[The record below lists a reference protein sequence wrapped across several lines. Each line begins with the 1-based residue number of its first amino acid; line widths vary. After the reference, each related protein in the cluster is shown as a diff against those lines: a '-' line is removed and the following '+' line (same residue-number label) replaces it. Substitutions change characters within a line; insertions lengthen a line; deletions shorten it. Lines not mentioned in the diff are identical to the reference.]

1 MAKIIIQLIE
11 HIILYFNIL
20 WNFFGGGVGFR
31 NWEHCLETDFKRNR
45 KYHCKEETLDVLL
58 MSSFTEYQK
67 LQKERKRRKKKKRE
81 DTTKEIVKDDFLGSK
96 HLRWQALTEHNMNR
110 KSLPQD
116 TSLRTE
122 KQEKQEWT
130 PKVTRGKKQM
140 SYKGLTGCN

>member
-1 MAKIIIQLIE
+1 MFCSCPPSQ
-11 HIILYFNIL
+11 NI
-20 WNFFGGGVGFR
+20 
-31 NWEHCLETDFKRNR
+31 KS
-45 KYHCKEETLDVLL
+45 Y
-58 MSSFTEYQK
+58 
-67 LQKERKRRKKKKRE
+67 RRKEKQEKKKRE

-140 SYKGLTGCN
+140 SYKGLTGWN